1 MNDLDLLAELGS
13 ETRLPDLAEL
23 RAQRARL
30 TAAIDAET
38 AAARMGGVAGYGP
51 RTRLPIGR
59 GRRGRWLAASAVVV
73 ATAAAV
79 AALIVTGGPP
89 RHATPRPGS
98 PGTAVQLTAYQ
109 ILDRAAAAA
118 LNRQAVIPRPDQFVY
133 AEVSAAGGGVI
144 QSWLSVNGKH
154 DGLVEGVK
162 QPAARS
168 ACARTQQTVG
178 KGSKSPQGMK
188 TKPNTAG
195 LAARAPQVV
204 TGPCTPEPAY
214 FPDMPTTPGAMLSWL
229 ESHQMIPLDLGA
241 LSKELGGIL
250 TSHYLLP
257 AQRAALFEL
266 LTRTPGL
273 TVVRNVRDI
282 AGRPGVG
289 IEATFDGV
297 RAVNIFDP
305 HTFAYLGMTVL
316 NPPGGQPT
324 GMALLRIAIVDR
336 PGQLP

>member
-23 RAQRARL
+23 QAQRARL

-38 AAARMGGVAGYGP
+38 AVARMGGAAGYAP
-51 RTRLPIGR
+51 RTRLPVGR
-59 GRRGRWLAASAVVV
+59 GRRGRWLAVSAVVV

-133 AEVSAAGGGVI
+133 TEVSAAGGGVI

-162 QPAARS
+162 QPPPQS
-168 ACARTQQTVG
+168 SCAPTQKTVG
-178 KGSKSPQGMK
+178 KGSKSPRGMK

-195 LAARAPQVV
+195 LATRAPQVL

-316 NPPGGQPT
+316 NPQSSQPT
-324 GMALLRIAIVDR
+324 GIALLRIAIVDR